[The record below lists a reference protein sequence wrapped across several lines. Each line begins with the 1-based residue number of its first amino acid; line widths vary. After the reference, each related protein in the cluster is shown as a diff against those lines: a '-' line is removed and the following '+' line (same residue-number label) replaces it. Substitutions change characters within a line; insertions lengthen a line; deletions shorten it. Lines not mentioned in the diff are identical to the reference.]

1 MNFILDAHLP
11 PTLRQTF
18 QAAGH
23 DAIHTL
29 DLPDQNASR
38 DSAWS

>member
-1 MNFILDAHLP
+1 MKFLIGAHLP
-11 PTLRQTF
+11 PSLRGVF

-29 DLPDQNASR
+29 DLPDQKMPRVMAF
-38 DSAWS
+38 